1 MTYEE
6 SVKRI
11 EEIVAKMESGKM
23 PLDELIK
30 YFQEGMKLLGECKDM
45 LDKYEKAI
53 KIATG
58 EVNGELVEE
67 DFIAEDRTVQND

>member
-11 EEIVAKMESGKM
+11 EEIIAKMESGKM
-23 PLDELIK
+23 PLDESIQ
-30 YFQEGMKLLGECKDM
+30 YFQEGMTLLDDCKKM

-53 KIATG
+53 TIATG
-58 EVNGELVEE
+58 EKDGKITEE
-67 DFIAEDRTVQND
+67 EFSA